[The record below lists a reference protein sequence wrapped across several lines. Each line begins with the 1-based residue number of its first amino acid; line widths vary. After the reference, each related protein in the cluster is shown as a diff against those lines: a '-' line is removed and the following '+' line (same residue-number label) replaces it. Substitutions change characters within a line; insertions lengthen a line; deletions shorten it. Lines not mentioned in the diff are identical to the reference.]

1 MFRRLREMLIK
12 EFLQVLRDAR
22 MRGMVLGMPVIQ
34 MVIIAFALTTDVTN
48 VRMAVLDE
56 DGSPASRELIAS
68 FTSSGHFRIVEAL
81 TSPAEIDA
89 LLDQSRARVLVRV
102 AAGFGGD
109 IAAGRTA
116 HVQVLA
122 DATDSNTAAIV
133 LGYSDQIVNQFG
145 ASRIAQR
152 LGQLG
157 LQDSPVTADVTF
169 ETRARFNPNLES
181 RFYYVPGLIAIM
193 LLVVGMMI
201 ASLAIVREKEAG
213 TIEQVMVT
221 PIGRFEF
228 IVGKTLPFLLIGYFI
243 MTIMF
248 IIAMAVFGIRVR
260 GSWLLLYGLT
270 GVYLAGNLGLA
281 LFISA
286 GAATQQQAVLT
297 AFFIMMPAVLLSGL
311 MFPIYN
317 MPQVVRY
324 ATMLNPMRWYIE
336 ILRGIVEKGLGLSAL
351 WPAALAQCALAVGF
365 LVLASVRFHKTLA

>member
-1 MFRRLREMLIK
+1 MLRRLREMLVK
-12 EFLQVLRDAR
+12 EFLQVLRDPR

-56 DGSPASRELIAS
+56 DGSPASRELVAA
-68 FTSSGHFRIVEAL
+68 FTASGHFRIVEAL
-81 TSPAEIDA
+81 TSPGQIDD
-89 LLDQSRARVLVRV
+89 LLDHNRARAVVRV

-133 LGYSDQIVNQFG
+133 LGYADQIVAQFG

-157 LQDSPVTADVTF
+157 LAGSPVTAAVTF

-193 LLVVGMMI
+193 LLVVGMML
-201 ASLAIVREKEAG
+201 ASLSIVREKEAG

-228 IVGKTLPFLLIGYFI
+228 IVGKTVPFLIIGYVI

-248 IIAMAVFGIRVR
+248 AIAMAVFGIRVR

-286 GAATQQQAVLT
+286 GASTQQQAVLT

-317 MPQVVRY
+317 MPETVRWV
-324 ATMLNPMRWYIE
+324 TMLNPMRWYIE

-351 WPAALAQCALAVGF
+351 WPAALAQTTLAVAF